1 MPRRRFPHRL
11 PRAAGLALLL
21 ACWLVVAGSAAAQQ
35 EGAPDGAPES
45 TTNGEAAAAGET
57 GGADEDGEL
66 RPAPA
71 GRTGLPLPRFVSLRA
86 EEVNLRTGPGTRY
99 PIDWVYRR
107 RGLPVEIVDEFDTWR
122 RIRDWQ
128 GTEGWVHQ
136 SMVQGQRGILVTGK
150 RHVLHRRPDA
160 ASPGVALV
168 DAGVVGVLERCL
180 GEWCEVRLGGFSG
193 WLERSAFY
201 GLYPGEALE

>member
-11 PRAAGLALLL
+11 PRAAGLAALL
-21 ACWLVVAGSAAAQQ
+21 ACWLVVAAGPALAQS
-35 EGAPDGAPES
+35 DGAAEGG
-45 TTNGEAAAAGET
+45 TAAAGEAGEMT
-57 GGADEDGEL
+57 EGGDL

-71 GRTGLPLPRFVSLRA
+71 GRTGLPLPRFVTLRA
-86 EEVNLRTGPGTRY
+86 DEVNLRTGPGTRY

-107 RGLPVEIVDEFDTWR
+107 RGMPVEIVDEFDTWR

-136 SMVQGQRGILVTGK
+136 SMVQGQRGVLVTGD

-160 ASPGVALV
+160 ASPGVALI

-180 GEWCEVRLGGFSG
+180 GEWCEVRLGSFTG
-193 WLERSAFY
+193 WLARSAFY
-201 GLYPGEALE
+201 GLYPEEAFE